1 MGKDQI
7 MSLCCR
13 RSVGRQT
20 GLDFSHPGDM
30 LRPYSRDGGGDPSQ
44 VSTPQTRENNSKLP
58 DRRPI
63 SRPIR
68 LPSAPETPHPR
79 GKRQ

>member
-1 MGKDQI
+1 MGYLVGLHRAPWNFMGKDQI

-44 VSTPQTRENNSKLP
+44 VSTPQTN
-58 DRRPI
+58 
-63 SRPIR
+63 
-68 LPSAPETPHPR
+68 
-79 GKRQ
+79 KRK